1 MGQTISVIVC
11 AYNEASVLPAC
22 LYSLLAQTRPPDEI
36 IVVNNASTDGTRA
49 AAEAVPG
56 VHVADEPT
64 KGLVMA
70 REAGRRRAR
79 GDLIAYLDADCRAPL
94 RWLESI
100 ERRFRARPAVV
111 GVTGPYR
118 FYDWDWTGRGLIRA
132 YDVLVAPPTHF
143 LVHWAL

>member
-1 MGQTISVIVC
+1 MGRTISVVVC

-22 LYSLLAQTRPPDEI
+22 LHSLLAQTRPADEI

-49 AAEAVPG
+49 AAQVVPG
-56 VHVADEPT
+56 VRVTDEPT

-70 REAGRRRAR
+70 REAGRRLAQ
-79 GDLIAYLDADCRAPL
+79 GYLIAYLDADCRAPL
-94 RWLESI
+94 RWIECI
-100 ERRFRARPAVV
+100 ERRFHIYPALV

-118 FYDWDWTGRGLIRA
+118 FYDWDWTGRGLVRA

-143 LVHWAL
+143 VVH